1 LGEPTG
7 KEKALN
13 KCISIILAA
22 QLEKLAHKK
31 GAYTMSRTG
40 YQHLVHDYYIERLR
54 AISSQRRERLSNIR
68 TRTQALHYQKQTR
81 LAIRRAFSP
90 RPARSPLNARITGE
104 ISCRHHRI
112 EKILFESRPG
122 CLVTAHLYLP
132 KKMSG
137 PFPAII
143 GTCGHDADGIQAN
156 LYQEFCQRLAR
167 AGFAVLIYDPFN
179 QGERDQYW
187 HLEDKSAVASCT
199 HAHNMMGKQLE
210 LVGEFF
216 GMWRAWDGVRA
227 LDYLLTRPEIDPTRI
242 GLTGNSGGGTVTTW
256 LWAIEER
263 ITMAAPSCFV
273 TTFLH
278 NLENE
283 LPADSEQYPPGI
295 LGAGLD
301 MADFIIARAPEPAL
315 LLGQHFDFFDRRGLR
330 EAFADVE
337 YFYDVLGAP
346 TANRDLFIGPQGHGF
361 SRHNQEAMV
370 AFFALHAGLAKPTTI
385 KKPRHLQ
392 TDDLNVTERGN
403 TIEAGATPIYEW
415 ISHRTTEL
423 TDKRKKLGTAELKKR
438 LNSLLHLPKRLGS
451 PHYRVLRPLGLEGST
466 YARYAIESEHN
477 VRALLRKRLAD
488 PAHGHTLDIEREL
501 KLYLPHISAEEE
513 LLQLDK
519 GQAPLYGLD
528 PRGLGELQPED
539 ADFFAPYGMDYMFHG
554 HALLLG
560 ESYIGR
566 RVYDTLSTLDL
577 LVAEGA
583 KKIHLHGR
591 GQGAL
596 IALFATLLHDGVGHI
611 TLENAPLSFASWC
624 QTPLVFWPAANFP
637 HGILK
642 HFDLPD
648 LYRIVKKRLTLV
660 QPWGP
665 DMRPL
670 KGRALQRALK
680 EAGLK

>member
-1 LGEPTG
+1 
-7 KEKALN
+7 
-13 KCISIILAA
+13 
-22 QLEKLAHKK
+22 
-31 GAYTMSRTG
+31 
-40 YQHLVHDYYIERLR
+40 
-54 AISSQRRERLSNIR
+54 
-68 TRTQALHYQKQTR
+68 
-81 LAIRRAFSP
+81 
-90 RPARSPLNARITGE
+90 
-104 ISCRHHRI
+104 
-112 EKILFESRPG
+112 
-122 CLVTAHLYLP
+122 
-132 KKMSG
+132 
-137 PFPAII
+137 
-143 GTCGHDADGIQAN
+143 
-156 LYQEFCQRLAR
+156 
-167 AGFAVLIYDPFN
+167 
-179 QGERDQYW
+179 
-187 HLEDKSAVASCT
+187 
-199 HAHNMMGKQLE
+199 MMGKQLE
-210 LVGEFF
+210 LIGEFF

-227 LDYLLTRPEIDPTRI
+227 LDCLLTRPEIDPTRI

-263 ITMAAPSCFV
+263 ITMAAPSCFF

-315 LLGQHFDFFDRRGLR
+315 LLGQHFYFFDRRGLR

-361 SRHNQEAMV
+361 SCHNQEAMV
-370 AFFALHAGLAKPTTI
+370 AFFAFHAGLAKPTTI

-477 VRALLRKRLAD
+477 VRALLRKRLTD
-488 PAHGHTLDIEREL
+488 PAHGHTLDIESEL

-519 GQAPLYGLD
+519 GQATSIRFRSTRSRRVAARRRRFLCPLWHGLYVPRPCAIIRRKLYRTPRLRHALD
-528 PRGLGELQPED
+528 PRFTRRRRGEKNTPARSRPGSSDRPLRHT
-539 ADFFAPYGMDYMFHG
+539 ATRWCRPYNIRKCA
-554 HALLLG
+554 ALLCF
-560 ESYIGR
+560 
-566 RVYDTLSTLDL
+566 
-577 LVAEGA
+577 LVPNSAR
-583 KKIHLHGR
+583 IL
-591 GQGAL
+591 
-596 IALFATLLHDGVGHI
+596 
-611 TLENAPLSFASWC
+611 ASS
-624 QTPLVFWPAANFP
+624 QFP
-637 HGILK
+637 PRHPQA
-642 HFDLPD
+642 F
-648 LYRIVKKRLTLV
+648 
-660 QPWGP
+660 
-665 DMRPL
+665 
-670 KGRALQRALK
+670 
-680 EAGLK
+680 

>member
-1 LGEPTG
+1 MP
-7 KEKALN
+7 
-13 KCISIILAA
+13 
-22 QLEKLAHKK
+22 
-31 GAYTMSRTG
+31 RTG
-40 YQHLVHDYYIERLR
+40 YQHIVHDYYIERFRHLRHQRQTSLR
-54 AISSQRRERLSNIR
+54 AISSRA
-68 TRTQALHYQKQTR
+68 QALQYQSQIR
-81 LAIRRAFSP
+81 AAIRRAFAP
-90 RPARSPLNARITGE
+90 RPTRTALNARITGT
-104 ISCRHHRI
+104 IACRHHRI

-132 KKMSG
+132 NKIDA
-137 PFPAII
+137 PLPAVI
-143 GTCGHDADGIQAN
+143 GTCGHDADGIQAK

-227 LDYLLTRPEIDPTRI
+227 LDYLLTRREIDPARI

-295 LGAGLD
+295 VGAGLD
-301 MADFIIARAPEPAL
+301 MADLLIARAPSPAL
-315 LLGQHFDFFDRRGLR
+315 LLGQHYDFFDRRGLK
-330 EAFADVE
+330 EAFADIE
-337 YFYDVLGAP
+337 RFYDILGAP

-370 AFFALHAGLAKPTTI
+370 AFFAQHAGLAKPISLTRPT
-385 KKPRHLQ
+385 HLGPEQ
-392 TDDLNVTERGN
+392 LNVTPRGN
-403 TIEAGATPIYEW
+403 TVEMGATPIYEW
-415 ISHRTTEL
+415 IGQRAL
-423 TDKRKKLGTAELKKR
+423 TLAAKRKKLSTPELKKR
-438 LNSLLHLPKRLGS
+438 LTALLHLPKRGDI
-451 PHYRVLRPLGLEGST
+451 PHYRVLRPQREQGST
-466 YARYAIESEHN
+466 YARYAVESEDN
-477 VRALLRKRLAD
+477 VRAVLHKRLKD
-488 PAHGHTLDIEREL
+488 PTRGHTLDIEREL
-501 KLYLPHISAEEE
+501 TLYIPHICAKSYMLTLAET
-513 LLQLDK
+513 K
-519 GQAPLYGLD
+519 TPLYALD
-528 PRGLGELQPED
+528 PRGLGESQPEA

-560 ESYIGR
+560 ESYLGR
-566 RVYDTLSTLDL
+566 RVHDVLATLDL
-577 LVAEGA
+577 LKAEGA
-583 KKIHLHGR
+583 RKIHLSGR

-596 IALFATLLHDGVGHI
+596 IALCAGLLHPSAGRL
-611 TLENAPLSFASWC
+611 TLKNAPLSFASWC

-637 HGILK
+637 RGILRY
-642 HFDLPD
+642 FDLPD
-648 LYRIVKKRLTLV
+648 LYRAAGKRLTLV
-660 QPWGP
+660 EPWGP
-665 DMRPL
+665 DMQPL
-670 KGRALQRALK
+670 TGSVLTRALA
-680 EAGLK
+680 EAGLDK